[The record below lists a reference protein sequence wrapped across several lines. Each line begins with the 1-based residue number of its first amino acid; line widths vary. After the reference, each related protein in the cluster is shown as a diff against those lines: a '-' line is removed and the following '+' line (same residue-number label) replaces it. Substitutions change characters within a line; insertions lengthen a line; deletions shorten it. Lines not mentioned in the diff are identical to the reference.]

1 MKVVI
6 AQTGSASCIARDW
19 NVTGSQGNASGC
31 VIKNVWRPREVSL
44 SHLLLLCPWETS
56 ASRESLQWT
65 IHVWYPSLAQVVKL
79 IFKRSLREKPTFRD
93 TTTSFHAKWF
103 LTNERRNSILMTCH
117 YPDLGNASDWSCR
130 VGNLLFLRGNQ
141 WWDRKMLAAFP
152 GYGNNWRIQLSNTQ
166 FIKGIRG
173 GNTPAYSYFIFLFLF
188 YFFSINPIGLVG
200 GFEFTV
206 FFLKKFERM
215 AGEAKDVCL
224 WVLKESK
231 KSRFDS
237 YSVRN
242 IVLRISHITFRDCR
256 VHIFSDNLPRNSRN
270 LVRLENPVQNLPVLL
285 PLDFLDCGFLLALP
299 ALGLS
304 FTLASSW
311 IYHNK
316 TRHNKY
322 EDEYVEISNRPWRT
336 IH

>member
-1 MKVVI
+1 MLLDKVH
-6 AQTGSASCIARDW
+6 A
-19 NVTGSQGNASGC
+19 
-31 VIKNVWRPREVSL
+31 
-44 SHLLLLCPWETS
+44 
-56 ASRESLQWT
+56 
-65 IHVWYPSLAQVVKL
+65 
-79 IFKRSLREKPTFRD
+79 
-93 TTTSFHAKWF
+93 TTPK
-103 LTNERRNSILMTCH
+103 
-117 YPDLGNASDWSCR
+117 
-130 VGNLLFLRGNQ
+130 
-141 WWDRKMLAAFP
+141 
-152 GYGNNWRIQLSNTQ
+152 
-166 FIKGIRG
+166 
-173 GNTPAYSYFIFLFLF
+173 
-188 YFFSINPIGLVG
+188 GLVG

-215 AGEAKDVCL
+215 AGEAMDVCL
-224 WVLKESK
+224 WVLKESN

-242 IVLRISHITFRDCR
+242 IVLHISHITFRDCR

-304 FTLASSW
+304 FTLASSR

-322 EDEYVEISNRPWRT
+322 EISNRPWRT

>member
-79 IFKRSLREKPTFRD
+79 IFKRSLRKQPTFRD
-93 TTTSFHAKWF
+93 TTTGFHAKWF

-130 VGNLLFLRGNQ
+130 VGNLLFSRGNQ
-141 WWDRKMLAAFP
+141 WWGRKMLAAFP

-166 FIKGIRG
+166 FITGICE
-173 GNTPAYSYFIFLFLF
+173 GNTPVYSYFEKCWAL
-188 YFFSINPIGLVG
+188 SI
-200 GFEFTV
+200 
-206 FFLKKFERM
+206 
-215 AGEAKDVCL
+215 
-224 WVLKESK
+224 
-231 KSRFDS
+231 
-237 YSVRN
+237 
-242 IVLRISHITFRDCR
+242 
-256 VHIFSDNLPRNSRN
+256 
-270 LVRLENPVQNLPVLL
+270 
-285 PLDFLDCGFLLALP
+285 
-299 ALGLS
+299 
-304 FTLASSW
+304 
-311 IYHNK
+311 
-316 TRHNKY
+316 
-322 EDEYVEISNRPWRT
+322 
-336 IH
+336 

>member
-117 YPDLGNASDWSCR
+117 YPDLGK
-130 VGNLLFLRGNQ
+130 LLIGPAAWEICSFRGETSGGVAKC
-141 WWDRKMLAAFP
+141 WL
-152 GYGNNWRIQLSNTQ
+152 LSQ
-166 FIKGIRG
+166 
-173 GNTPAYSYFIFLFLF
+173 A
-188 YFFSINPIGLVG
+188 
-200 GFEFTV
+200 
-206 FFLKKFERM
+206 M
-215 AGEAKDVCL
+215 ATTDGSNCQ
-224 WVLKESK
+224 
-231 KSRFDS
+231 
-237 YSVRN
+237 
-242 IVLRISHITFRDCR
+242 I
-256 VHIFSDNLPRNSRN
+256 
-270 LVRLENPVQNLPVLL
+270 
-285 PLDFLDCGFLLALP
+285 
-299 ALGLS
+299 LS
-304 FTLASSW
+304 S
-311 IYHNK
+311 
-316 TRHNKY
+316 
-322 EDEYVEISNRPWRT
+322 
-336 IH
+336 